1 MPRNKYPEETR
12 EKILDAALRTF
23 QEKGYEESTIL
34 DIVANMDGLTR
45 GAFYHHFKSKEEV
58 FTIICERIFENN
70 NPFVKAA
77 TEKNLTGMEK
87 LRKALKINMVTQQSD
102 FELVNSAA
110 DELYKS
116 PLFFKWLVEFN
127 ASVSHKYIEPI
138 IKEGIADGSIKNQDP
153 RLLAEL
159 FTVMFSFWI
168 SPIMFQGDEEYLE
181 KKSRAVFTILDDF
194 GLTLYDEEVG
204 ELGLTWIEENKAKK

>member
-1 MPRNKYPEETR
+1 LPRNKYPEETR

-87 LRKALKINMVTQQSD
+87 LRKALKINMATQQSD

-204 ELGLTWIEENKAKK
+204 ELGLTWIEENKAKE

>member
-87 LRKALKINMVTQQSD
+87 LRKALKINMATQQSD

-204 ELGLTWIEENKAKK
+204 ELGLTWIEENKAKE